1 MTKVNNKKKVQNY
14 RDLKKDFE
22 WFKHHKDLVYLD
34 NAATTLKPNQ
44 MIKKVQAF
52 NEKINGIY
60 DNQNKLNTLTTK
72 LVKQSKKLL
81 SKFLEADEDEVFYT
95 SGSTL
100 SLNIAADLIE
110 DTLKPK
116 DEIIVH
122 YIEHG
127 SNLLP
132 WFKLKTRK
140 NIKLILV
147 GKDDPNIDTNTFK
160 KYINKNTKVVA
171 FTGASNLLGNLVDTK
186 SIIAEI
192 KAINPNTYT
201 VVDATQQLEHFPAL
215 CHETNCDFLVGSAHK
230 IIGPTGLG
238 FLYIKKDIQEHF
250 NLSEL
255 NEMNNN
261 DDLNTSAIVAFNESL
276 KYWIK
281 LGYEEIRRR
290 ETLLKQYFLDHI
302 NRERIE
308 LYTPSIN
315 SPMITFNMLNNEK
328 QIIDAQDIEYY
339 LNQHNILARSSL
351 SCAKL
356 AKYPLKTRNVVR
368 VSLLFYNDFK
378 DIDKLINIINNFN
391 PGDELNGLI

>member
-60 DNQNKLNTLTTK
+60 DNQNKINTLTSK

-110 DTLKPK
+110 DTLKPE

-147 GKDDPNIDTNTFK
+147 GKDDPNIETNTFK

-186 SIIAEI
+186 NIIAEI

-276 KYWIK
+276 KYWMK

-290 ETLLKQYFLDHI
+290 EALLKQYFLDHI

-378 DIDKLINIINNFN
+378 DIDKLINTINNFN

>member
-14 RDLKKDFE
+14 KDLKKDFE

-110 DTLKPK
+110 DTLKPE

-276 KYWIK
+276 KYWMK

-290 ETLLKQYFLDHI
+290 EALLKQYFLDHI
-302 NRERIE
+302 NHERIE